1 MDGAIVVP
9 CEVST
14 MSRALRVP
22 ALAGLVAAGLMLLA
36 MPPQAAANGWGHGH
50 CCYGGWGWYGP
61 RVGLSFGVP
70 FPYPYFAPAYYPRP
84 YVYPNW
90 VYPPPRVAGV
100 VPTAPPPPQPYVVY
114 FDFDRAT
121 LTPDG
126 RRVIDQAIAAAKAGG
141 YPQIQIVGHTD
152 TAGTNDYN
160 VALSNRRADAVADYM
175 VGHGIPAEEIQVAAE
190 GEQNLA
196 VPTPDGVPNG
206 PNRRVL
212 IELGAPANVSSGYGN
227 GNGGQPG
234 AAPVQGN
241 ANGGGQPNVASAD
254 GGGNAG
260 DCQDFGSAVTIDGRQ
275 QQVFGRACRQ
285 ADGSWKVVSQ

>member
-1 MDGAIVVP
+1 
-9 CEVST
+9 
-14 MSRALRVP
+14 MSRALRGP

-36 MPPQAAANGWGHGH
+36 MPPQAAANGWGHGR
-50 CCYGGWGWYGP
+50 CCYGGWGWGYSGWYGP
-61 RVGLSFGVP
+61 RVGIGFGAP
-70 FPYPYFAPAYYPRP
+70 FPYYAPYFRPAYYPRP

-90 VYPPPRVAGV
+90 VYPPPRVNGQ
-100 VPTAPPPPQPYVVY
+100 VPVAAPAQPYVVY

-126 RRVIDQAIAAAKAGG
+126 RQVVDQAIAAAKAGG
-141 YPQIQIVGHTD
+141 YPQIQVIGHTD
-152 TAGTNDYN
+152 TAGANDYN

-196 VPTPDGVPNG
+196 VPTSDGVPNQ

-212 IELGAPANVSSGYGN
+212 IELGAPANVSSGYGS
-227 GNGGQPG
+227 GGEQN

-241 ANGGGQPNVASAD
+241 ATGGGQPTIASA

-260 DCQDFGSAVTIDGRQ
+260 DCQDFASAVTIDGRQ
-275 QQVFGRACRQ
+275 QQVSGRACRQ

>member
-1 MDGAIVVP
+1 
-9 CEVST
+9 
-14 MSRALRVP
+14 
-22 ALAGLVAAGLMLLA
+22 
-36 MPPQAAANGWGHGH
+36 
-50 CCYGGWGWYGP
+50 
-61 RVGLSFGVP
+61 
-70 FPYPYFAPAYYPRP
+70 
-84 YVYPNW
+84 
-90 VYPPPRVAGV
+90 
-100 VPTAPPPPQPYVVY
+100 
-114 FDFDRAT
+114 
-121 LTPDG
+121 
-126 RRVIDQAIAAAKAGG
+126 
-141 YPQIQIVGHTD
+141 
-152 TAGTNDYN
+152 
-160 VALSNRRADAVADYM
+160 M

-212 IELGAPANVSSGYGN
+212 IELGAPANVSSGYGT
-227 GNGGQPG
+227 GGQPG